1 MHDPYT
7 DNQQGPESLGRS
19 GRLVVPSDTDDL
31 PVVAKAI
38 VCTTAGDISVVPV
51 SNATDTPVPFIDVPA
66 GYLIPFQVRR
76 VMATGTT
83 ATAYTL
89 ED

>member
-1 MHDPYT
+1 MHDPYE
-7 DNQQGPESLGRS
+7 DNQPGPESLGRS
-19 GRLVVPSDTDDL
+19 ARLVIPSDSEDL
-31 PVVAKAI
+31 PVVAKAL
-38 VCTTAGDISVVPV
+38 VLTVRGNISVVPV
-51 SNATDTPVPFIDVPA
+51 ANALDAPVPFTDVPA

-83 ATAYTL
+83 ATAWTL